1 MKRKNIIFLGLTLLV
16 IFSFSLTILA
26 KEQVFDFRKT
36 NWGMS
41 KEEVKLTEKSDIV
54 FEDEEE
60 IDYEVK
66 IGGDNFTCG
75 YIFLENKLYRAAY
88 IFSEEHTN
96 INDYINDYEKLKTIL
111 IDKYGKSKL
120 DKIVWRDNL
129 YKDNKED
136 WGLAISIGHLIYVSE
151 WENSITN
158 IKLAL
163 GGDNYEVTLAL
174 LYESR
179 ELKDWADI
187 IIKEKTKSSF

>member
-1 MKRKNIIFLGLTLLV
+1 MKKKGIIFFGLILL
-16 IFSFSLTILA
+16 IITSFSLTILA

-41 KEEVKLTEKSDIV
+41 KEEVKLTEKNDIT

-66 IGGDNFTCG
+66 IDSDNFICG

-96 INDYINDYEKLKTIL
+96 KNDYINDYEALKTIL
-111 IDKYGKSKL
+111 IDKYGKPKS

-129 YKDNKED
+129 YKDDKED
-136 WGLAISIGHLIYVSE
+136 WGFAIGMGHLIYGSV

-158 IKLAL
+158 IQLIL
-163 GGDNYEVTLAL
+163 TGDNYEVNLAL

-179 ELKDWADI
+179 ELKDWAENI
-187 IIKEKTKSSF
+187 INEKTKSSF